1 MKTMK
6 KTWVNI
12 LFTTLLAVTILLA
25 TSMEAQAA
33 AKPKLESNKETV
45 FFTKKTT
52 DIIALQ
58 NIQKGAKVTVKSSN
72 PSVVKAKYYDWKKST
87 KSWSDG
93 DDNRIKYGVEL
104 TVNKP
109 GKTTITCS
117 VTQGGNTYQLSCEYI
132 VKKYQNP
139 LASFKIG
146 STNCT
151 SEFKKTDYSEG
162 NKLLNDI
169 KKNYAEKCFE
179 VDQFGWKSFDSEK
192 FSEMLKEKAIVKVV
206 PKKGYKLL
214 EIDLLSG
221 YFSEASK
228 DKKIKNGSKISYSE
242 LMKYESIYIEVQ
254 DKQGDI
260 IGLEMWLP
268 EEEFFW

>member
-12 LFTTLLAVTILLA
+12 LFTTLLAVTILFA

-58 NIQKGAKVTVKSSN
+58 NIKKGAKVTVKSSN
-72 PSVVKAKYYDWKKST
+72 PSVAKAKYYDWDKSDM
-87 KSWSDG
+87 SWSDE
-93 DDNRIKYGVEL
+93 DNNRIKYGVEL

-117 VTQGGNTYQLSCEYI
+117 VKQGGNTYQLSCEYI

-146 STNCT
+146 SINCT
-151 SEFKKTDYSEG
+151 SEFKKTDYSVGNTFSKAIYNKIKNTSSGEG
-162 NKLLNDI
+162 DEDEDEFDEFSEEKLQKLL
-169 KKNYAEKCFE
+169 
-179 VDQFGWKSFDSEK
+179 SEK
-192 FSEMLKEKAIVKVV
+192 VVVKIS
-206 PKKGYKLL
+206 PKKGYKVL
-214 EIDLLSG
+214 EIDLLAD
-221 YFSEASK
+221 YFSTATK
-228 DKKIKNGSKISYSE
+228 DKKIKNGAKISYVE
-242 LMKYESIYIEVQ
+242 LFKYGSIYIKLK

-260 IGLEMWLP
+260 IELKMSLLSP
-268 EEEFFW
+268 Y